1 MGCHQS
7 LSHPEHKHVG
17 APHRYLERSLELTS
31 KSLDGWLDFVHAE
44 AWLFHHFTPLTA
56 AEDSFN
62 PTIYD
67 LLLKERYSKSP
78 TESNKCFLDRIGQG
92 LSPTNKDR
100 TGYKV
105 EMLI

>member
-1 MGCHQS
+1 MRLVGCHQS

-31 KSLDGWLDFVHAE
+31 KSLDGWLDFVHTE
-44 AWLFHHFTPLTA
+44 AWLFRHFTPLTA

-67 LLLKERYSKSP
+67 FLLKDKREVLQISHRVQRVFSRQDW
-78 TESNKCFLDRIGQG
+78 TRIV
-92 LSPTNKDR
+92 PHK
-100 TGYKV
+100 
-105 EMLI
+105 